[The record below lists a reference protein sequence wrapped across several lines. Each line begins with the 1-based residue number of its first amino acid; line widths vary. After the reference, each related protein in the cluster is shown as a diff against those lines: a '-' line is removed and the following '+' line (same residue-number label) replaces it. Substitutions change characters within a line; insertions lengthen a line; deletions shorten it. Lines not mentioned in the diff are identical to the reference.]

1 VSFAVYL
8 VTYVVLSATGLI
20 LLRRSLADATVGEA
34 LSDPRFY
41 LGAAGYALS
50 FGTFLLALRH
60 WEVLTVFPVFLGTA
74 YAAVAVAAAVFLDE
88 TLTPARV
95 VGIALVGS
103 GLLLLAR

>member
-1 VSFAVYL
+1 VSFAAYL

-20 LLRRSLADATVGEA
+20 LLRRSLADATMGEA

-50 FGTFLLALRH
+50 FGTFLLSLRH

-74 YAAVAVAAAVFLDE
+74 YATIAVAAAIFLDE
-88 TLTPARV
+88 ALTPARI
-95 VGIALVGS
+95 VGLALVGS
-103 GLLLLAR
+103 GMVLLAR

>member
-1 VSFAVYL
+1 MSFAAYL

-20 LLRRSLADATVGEA
+20 LLRRSLADATMGEA

-50 FGTFLLALRH
+50 FATFLLSLRH

-74 YAAVAVAAAVFLDE
+74 YATIAVAAAIFLDE
-88 TLTPARV
+88 ALTPARI
-95 VGIALVGS
+95 VGLALVGA
-103 GLLLLAR
+103 GMVLLAR